1 MSTGTAEPVRSRLQ
15 STLAHLW
22 QDALEVDHVGLDDN
36 FFTLGGDS
44 LAAIRMLADVE
55 DVLLAHV
62 PFSDFLQAPTVA
74 GLAAAV
80 GQGRRAGSRDAAP
93 APVAEVAARVPCTLA
108 QERLWFLD
116 QAGAGAA
123 YNLPLCARVR
133 GALDE
138 VALTRA
144 LREVVRRHAA
154 LRTTIAGEDGSP
166 VQVVAP
172 DMPTELE
179 RQDLRAHPEREAEAR
194 RRAEALVATPFD
206 LERGPL
212 LRAALLRLAEDEH
225 VLALAFHHIICDG
238 WSHAVVFRE
247 LGALYAAYARGE
259 DPVLPAPAVQY
270 PDFARRQR
278 ATLEPAALAGQRA
291 WWRERL
297 AGGPAALELA
307 TDRPRPPV
315 LTQHGAT
322 RRSTL
327 TADTTAG
334 VRALARAAG
343 ATTFAALLAAYA
355 ALLSRHSGQ
364 ETVMVGSTTA
374 GRDRAELES
383 AVGFYANTVVLRAE
397 LGGDPT
403 FAELVGR
410 MRDVVRDAV
419 AHQQVPLEWLVAD
432 LGVERDAGRHPIF
445 QVFFAQTP
453 PAPLPIEGAEP
464 YPVSL
469 PGARFEIVLSVEEDD
484 LLTLVWEYSTDL
496 FDAATA
502 ERLDRHYVHLLEAAL
517 AGPDVPIGRLAL
529 MSEDERRELAVRSAA
544 AAPDQPVACLHE
556 LFSAQAART
565 PDAPAAVHEGVM
577 LTYGEL
583 DRRANRLAHRLRA
596 LGVGREVPV
605 ALCLE
610 RSLDMIVAV
619 VAVLK
624 AGGAYVPMDPE
635 NPAERLGHVLGD
647 TGAPVLLT
655 HERLLDRLPGYEAAV
670 VCLDRDAAS
679 LSREPTTSPEAGS
692 VPEDLAYV
700 IYTSGSTGAPKGVQ
714 VEHRNVARLFSSTEG
729 WFGFGPADT
738 WALLHSY
745 AFDFSVWEMWG
756 ALLHGGRLVV
766 PSHWTVRSPEA
777 LARLLAFE
785 RVTVLNATP
794 SLFTAAMDELLWVA
808 DQLAVRVVVFGGE
821 ALRPAALA
829 PWFEHF
835 GDGGPTLVN
844 MYGITETTVHVTY
857 LPIGPA
863 AVERGGSPIGA
874 PLPDLELHVLDG
886 LGAPVPVGVPGEIH
900 VGGAGVARGY
910 LNRPEL
916 TAERFVANPFGEG
929 RLYRS
934 GDLARRLPGG
944 GLDFLGRGDAQVK
957 VRGYRIELGEIESAL
972 LGHDAVS
979 EAAVIALQVG
989 EGDTRLAA
997 YVVPAGAGPEA
1008 GRLPAALGAHLEQH
1022 LPAHMVPASIVA
1034 VDALALT
1041 ANGKLDRGALPPPAW
1056 VQGGGSAASVAPQS
1070 ATEQAVA
1077 EVWREV
1083 LGIERVGAQDS
1094 FFALGGH
1101 SLLAARIA
1109 TKVRDRFAIELS
1121 VRALFDHPTLAAFAA
1136 RVDGARAPETPEASA
1151 GAPAGVAD
1159 PDHRQPLA
1167 FGQQQLLF
1175 FDVLRPG
1182 TPVYN
1187 AALSVEVDGP
1197 LELEALRRAL
1207 DGVVGRHE
1215 PLRTVFAWER
1225 DEPGQ
1230 VVLTRWAVELEVVDL
1245 GHLDGPAR
1253 DAELRRL
1260 ERGHARRPFDLARD
1274 LMLRATVF
1282 RLGPG
1287 RHVLLLQPHHIAVD
1301 GWSVEILFSDLSE
1314 LYAAE
1319 RTGRAPALAPLEAR
1333 YSDFARWQRERVSG
1347 ARRDRDVAY
1356 WRRQLA
1362 GARDTPPLPADRP
1375 RPPEQTF
1382 EGENLVVTLPPRLAQ
1397 AVLDVARAHQATP
1410 YMVLLA
1416 AFATLL
1422 YRAGGHDDILV
1433 GTPSANRG
1441 SAEFEPLVG
1450 YFTNTLV
1457 LRLRLGGNPGFADL
1471 LDRVRA
1477 IALEA
1482 FDHQELP
1489 FEQVVEAVGGR
1500 RDPGANPLFQVN
1512 FRARVGTAPELA
1524 LSGTTTSWT
1533 MADIGI
1539 SRFDLALEV
1548 HVGQDGLE
1556 CIFEYNTELF
1566 EADTIASLAGDF
1578 EALLEHVAGAT
1589 ETRLLAIPLRSPEE
1603 LAGHRADIRSF
1614 RRRRA

>member
-1 MSTGTAEPVRSRLQ
+1 MSSRLQ
-15 STLAHLW
+15 TTLAHLW
-22 QDALEVDHVGLDDN
+22 QDALAVDHVEVDDN
-36 FFTLGGDS
+36 FFALGGDS

-55 DVLLAHV
+55 DLLLAHV
-62 PFSDFLQAPTVA
+62 AFGDFLEAPTVA

-80 GQGRRAGSRDAAP
+80 RHGRDAGAP
-93 APVAEVAARVPCTLA
+93 HPPPAAAAPVDEVARAPCTFA

-123 YNLPLCARVR
+123 YNLPLCARISGTLDE
-133 GALDE
+133 GAL
-138 VALTRA
+138 ARGLQ
-144 LREVVRRHAA
+144 EVVRRHAA
-154 LRTTIAGEDGSP
+154 LRTTIAAADGSP
-166 VQVVAP
+166 VQVVAHDLP
-172 DMPTELE
+172 LELE
-179 RQDLRAHPEREAEAR
+179 RQDLRAHPERAAEAR
-194 RRAEALVATPFD
+194 RRAAALVATPFD

-212 LRAALLRLAEDEH
+212 LRAALLRLSGDEH
-225 VLALAFHHIICDG
+225 VLAMAFHHIICDG

-247 LGALYAAYARGE
+247 LGALYTAYARGE
-259 DPVLPAPAVQY
+259 EPALPAPALQY
-270 PDFARRQR
+270 PEFARLQR
-278 ATLEPAALAGQRA
+278 TALEPAALSAQRA

-297 AGGPAALELA
+297 AGSPAALELP
-307 TDRPRPPV
+307 TDRPGPPV

-322 RRSTL
+322 RRRTL
-327 TADTTAG
+327 AAGTTAG

-343 ATTFAALLAAYA
+343 ATAFATLLAAYA
-355 ALLSRHSGQ
+355 ALLSRYSGQ
-364 ETVMVGSTTA
+364 ETVLIGTTTS
-374 GRDRAELES
+374 GRDGAELEG

-410 MRDVVRDAV
+410 MRDVVRGAV
-419 AHQQVPLEWLVAD
+419 AHQQVPFEWLVAD
-432 LGVERDAGRHPIF
+432 LDVARDASRHPIF

-453 PAPLPIEGAEP
+453 PARLALEGAEP

-484 LLTLVWEYSTDL
+484 GLTLVWEYSTDL
-496 FDAATA
+496 FDEATA
-502 ERLDRHYVHLLEAAL
+502 ERLDRHYLRLLEAAI
-517 AGPDVPIGRLAL
+517 AEPDVPIARLAL
-529 MSEDERRELAVRSAA
+529 MSEAEQRSVVLQSGAR
-544 AAPDQPVACLHE
+544 APDQPLACLHE
-556 LFSAQAART
+556 LFCAQAART
-565 PDAPAAVHEGVM
+565 PDAPAAVHEGVV
-577 LTYGEL
+577 LTYGLL
-583 DRRANRLAHRLRA
+583 DARANRLAHRLRA
-596 LGVGREVPV
+596 LGVGRDTLV

-610 RSLDMIVAV
+610 RSLDVVVAV
-619 VAVLK
+619 LGVLK
-624 AGGAYVPMDPE
+624 AGGAYVPLDPE
-635 NPAERLGHVLGD
+635 YPPERLGFVLED
-647 TGAPVLLT
+647 TRSPVVIT
-655 HERLLDRLPGYEAAV
+655 QARLLDRLAGRTAATRL
-670 VCLDRDAAS
+670 CLDADADAAE
-679 LSREPTTSPEAGS
+679 LATQPVTAPEPITQQG
-692 VPEDLAYV
+692 DLAYV
-700 IYTSGSTGAPKGVQ
+700 IYTSGSTGRPKGVQ
-714 VEHRNVARLFSSTEG
+714 VEHRQVARLFSSTEA
-729 WFGFGPADT
+729 WFGFGASDT
-738 WALLHSY
+738 WSLLHSY

-756 ALLHGGRLVV
+756 ALLYGGKLVI

-777 LARLLAFE
+777 LARLLAVE

-794 SLFTAAMDELLWVA
+794 SLFTGVMDELLSVA
-808 DQLAVRVVVFGGE
+808 DQLSVRVVVFGGE

-829 PWFEHF
+829 RWFARF
-835 GDGGPTLVN
+835 GDGGPALVN

-857 LPIGPA
+857 QPVKAGALA
-863 AVERGGSPIGA
+863 RGGSPIGV
-874 PLPDLELHVLDG
+874 PLPDLELHLLDAA
-886 LGAPVPVGVPGEIH
+886 GAHVPTGVPGEIY

-934 GDLARRLPGG
+934 GDRARRLPDG
-944 GLDFLGRGDAQVK
+944 GLDFLGRADEQVK

-972 LGHDAVS
+972 LSHDAVS
-979 EAAVIALQVG
+979 EAAVIALEVG

-997 YVVPAGAGPEA
+997 YVVAARG
-1008 GRLPAALGAHLEQH
+1008 GRAADLPATLQAHLEQQV
-1022 LPAHMVPASIVA
+1022 PAHMVPASLVA

-1041 ANGKLDRGALPPPAW
+1041 ANGKLDRGALPPPVW
-1056 VQGGGSAASVAPQS
+1056 EQEGESAAFVAPRS
-1070 ATEQAVA
+1070 ATEEAVA

-1109 TKVRDRFAIELS
+1109 TKVRDRFVIELS
-1121 VRALFDHPTLAAFAA
+1121 VRTLFDHPTLAAFAA
-1136 RVDGARAPETPEASA
+1136 CVDAARGVQEPEAP
-1151 GAPAGVAD
+1151 APAPAPGAD
-1159 PDHRQPLA
+1159 PEHRQPLA

-1187 AALSVEVDGP
+1187 AALAVDVDGP
-1197 LELEALRRAL
+1197 VDLGALRRAL
-1207 DGVVGRHE
+1207 DGVIERHE
-1215 PLRTVFAWER
+1215 ALRTVFAWEH

-1230 VVLTRWAVELEVVDL
+1230 VVLARWAIELEVVDL

-1253 DAELRRL
+1253 DAELHRL
-1260 ERGHARRPFDLARD
+1260 EREHARRPFDLARD

-1282 RLGPG
+1282 RLGPE
-1287 RHVLLLQPHHIAVD
+1287 RHVLLLRPHHIAVD

-1382 EGENLVVTLPPRLAQ
+1382 EGRNLVVTLPPRLAQ
-1397 AVLDVARAHQATP
+1397 AVLDVARAQDATP

-1441 SAEFEPLVG
+1441 SAEFEALVG

-1457 LRLRLGGNPGFADL
+1457 LRLRLGGNPGFAEM

-1477 IALEA
+1477 TALEA

-1512 FRARVGTAPELA
+1512 FRARVGEAPELVLA
-1524 LSGTTTSWT
+1524 GTTTSWI
-1533 MADIGI
+1533 MADVGI

-1548 HVGQDGLE
+1548 HVLQHGLV
-1556 CIFEYNTELF
+1556 CGFEYNTDLF
-1566 EADTIASLAGDF
+1566 EAATIEALARDF
-1578 EALLEHVAGAT
+1578 EALLEHMAT
-1589 ETRLLAIPLRSPEE
+1589 ATDTRLLAIPLRAAPQM
-1603 LAGHRADIRSF
+1603 ADHRADIRSF
-1614 RRRRA
+1614 RRRHA